1 MGWCWRWVFGRRLGW
16 GVANGGPGMGLVPS
30 YEEEAVRV
38 SSVLRGPG
46 EETHPF
52 LDDCRH

>member
-38 SSVLRGPG
+38 SSVFRGPG
-46 EETHPF
+46 EETHPL